1 MEIIKPFIQKIQ
13 NLLNEVKDHKY
24 NKYRGRA
31 NKELS
36 KLFRSKFKNVDTD
49 KYIIFEALWDNPHHW
64 LRLSIFGPV
73 ISNHLKSRI
82 IGLYE
87 KSTSKKAINSLKAF
101 NFTDYI
107 EIKAQVS
114 NENLLQAKA
123 ILDDF
128 GTSKDFSNLKLPY
141 NFPWQFL
148 YDSILKSE
156 MIGSLDSSYKKN
168 YIYIAKL
175 ISYLEEYEKK
185 INWEKISGL
194 VISHPVNFRF
204 STLTFL
210 ALSKGIPVYVLNYV
224 NEYISIRKLD
234 SIDDWTGG
242 SYEKPDFN
250 VVSKL
255 PKYKKEFLASVGRDY
270 LNQVRSAKKGE
281 VSTVGTFR
289 TEKDKNF
296 NKNQFLNNL
305 YLDIKKPTVV
315 VMTGCWPDF
324 PNLYPP
330 SWYTDYVDWT
340 KKTLDIIKDDNNCN
354 WIIKPHPAEFK
365 YGSKT
370 KIEDFLGN
378 IKNSNIVIWPKE
390 VLSNHLIE
398 IADLVLTS
406 HGSAGVEYPA
416 LGKPAIISRETHFSK
431 WGFVNCCLTFDKYS
445 YMLRN
450 IKSIIKPDL
459 ESQKYAYIYIATS
472 ICNASNISKDYLFEM
487 GSKSKKLWPSIEKF
501 ISINSKNIDLEQNM
515 MKKWLNSNIQSY
527 NFFKSINY
535 DTWEVD

>member
-1 MEIIKPFIQKIQ
+1 MEIIKPYIQKIQ
-13 NLLNEVKDHKY
+13 NLLNELKDYKY
-24 NKYRGRA
+24 NKHRVRA
-31 NKELS
+31 NKEIG
-36 KLFRSKFKNVDTD
+36 KLFSSKFKNINRD

-73 ISNHLKSRI
+73 ISDHLKSRI

-87 KSTSKKAINSLKAF
+87 KSTSRKAINSLRAF
-101 NFTDYI
+101 NLYEYI
-107 EIKAQVS
+107 EINPKVS
-114 NENLLQAKA
+114 NANLSQAKR
-123 ILDDF
+123 ILNDF
-128 GTSKDFSNLKLPY
+128 GNFQEFFNLKLPHK
-141 NFPWQFL
+141 FPWQFL

-156 MIGSLDSSYKKN
+156 MIGSFDSSHKKN
-168 YIYIAKL
+168 QIYIAKL

-210 ALSKGIPVYVLNYV
+210 ALTKGIPVYVLNYV

-242 SYEKPDFN
+242 AYEKPDFE

-255 PKYKKEFLASVGRDY
+255 PKYKKDFLESVGRDY
-270 LNQVRSAKKGE
+270 LDQVRSAKKGE
-281 VSTVGTFR
+281 VSTVGTFKV
-289 TEKDKNF
+289 EKDRNF
-296 NKNQFLNNL
+296 DKNQFLLNL
-305 YLDIKKPTVV
+305 NLNVNKPTVV

-340 KKTLDIIKDDNNCN
+340 KKTLNIIKDIKNCN

-370 KIEDFLGN
+370 KVEDFLVN
-378 IKNSNIVIWPKE
+378 INSSNIVIWPKE

-406 HGSAGVEYPA
+406 HGSAGIEYPA

-431 WGFVNCCLTFDKYS
+431 WGFVNCGLTFDQYS
-445 YMLRN
+445 HMLRN
-450 IKSIIKPDL
+450 IKSIEKPDIK
-459 ESQKYAYIYIATS
+459 SQKYAFIYIATS
-472 ICNASNISKDYLFEM
+472 ICNASNVSKDYLYEM
-487 GSKSKKLWPSIEKF
+487 GSKSKKLWPSIENF
-501 ISINSKNIDLEQNM
+501 ISINSKNIYFEQTM
-515 MKKWLNSNIQSY
+515 MKKWLNSSIQSY